1 MKNKAMLIGAIDAGK
16 TTIINEL
23 IGNPASALK
32 TQVLQYHQWIID
44 TPGEYTENP
53 LFYKNI
59 MATALEVTHVVY
71 VQDAT
76 TGKSI
81 FPPGF
86 SGGIPKL
93 PIALVTK
100 EEAENANV
108 DRALQILRRV
118 MLKGP
123 VIITSAYDKKG
134 IEHIKP
140 LVACNTMEEM
150 RSYVESQSD
159 PSLKFFGS

>member
-16 TTIINEL
+16 TTLINEL
-23 IGNPASALK
+23 IGNTSLALK
-32 TQVLQYHQWIID
+32 TQVLQYHEWIVD

-53 LFYKNI
+53 LYYKSI

-76 TGKSI
+76 SGKNI

-86 SGGIPKL
+86 GAGIPKL
-93 PIALVTK
+93 PIAVVTK
-100 EEAENANV
+100 KDAV
-108 DRALQILRRV
+108 DSDVERAIHLLKRVILQ
-118 MLKGP
+118 GP
-123 VIITSAYDKKG
+123 VVITSAHEKKG

-140 LVACNTMEEM
+140 LVECHTMKEM
-150 RSYVESQSD
+150 KAYTEAQSD
-159 PSLKFFGS
+159 PLLQFIE

>member
-1 MKNKAMLIGAIDAGK
+1 MLIGAIDAGK

-23 IGNPASALK
+23 IGKNAVALK
-32 TQVLQYHQWIID
+32 TQALQYHQWVID

-53 LFYKNI
+53 LYYKNI

-86 SGGIPKL
+86 SSGIPKL

-100 EEAENANV
+100 TDAEDADVERAINV
-108 DRALQILRRV
+108 LKRV
-118 MLKGP
+118 MLTGP
-123 VIITSAYDKKG
+123 VVITSAFDKKG
-134 IEHIKP
+134 IDHIKP
-140 LVACNTMEEM
+140 LVSCGTMAEM
-150 RSYVESQSD
+150 KAYVEAQSD
-159 PSLKFFGS
+159 DAVQFLGS

>member
-16 TTIINEL
+16 TTL
-23 IGNPASALK
+23 IHALLGSTTAALK
-32 TQVLQYHQWIID
+32 TQTLHYHQWIVD

-53 LFYKNI
+53 LYYKNI
-59 MATALEVTHVVY
+59 MATALEVTHVLY

-86 SGGIPKL
+86 SAGIPKL
-93 PIALVTK
+93 PIAVVTK
-100 EEAENANV
+100 SDAV
-108 DRALQILRRV
+108 DSDIERAIQVLKRV

-123 VIITSAYDKKG
+123 VVITSAYEQKG
-134 IEHIKP
+134 INHIKP
-140 LVACNTMEEM
+140 LVACNTMDEM
-150 RSYVESQSD
+150 KAYVDAQGNA
-159 PSLKFFGS
+159 SLQFVGE